1 MSDPVPDCCS
11 ICLDDINSKPNTTTS
26 CSHIFH
32 KVCLTAWFMIKHT
45 CPYCRQE
52 LSKKTV
58 PRYSWLN
65 GTIDDLIEVLLE
77 PRYIQSDD
85 LDGTRIEWNY
95 QTIDGNLVTIYGYQ
109 QCSLTSVNMP
119 FFEEGNDTLD
129 SDSIYEIDKLLRTTF
144 KKKMRNN
151 ATV

>member
-1 MSDPVPDCCS
+1 
-11 ICLDDINSKPNTTTS
+11 
-26 CSHIFH
+26 
-32 KVCLTAWFMIKHT
+32 MIKHT

-65 GTIDDLIEVLLE
+65 GTIDDLIEVLKE

-119 FFEEGNDTLD
+119 FFEEGNDDLGSHLD
-129 SDSIYEIDKLLRTTF
+129 SFREINKKLHKAFF
-144 KKKMRNN
+144 KKLRNN